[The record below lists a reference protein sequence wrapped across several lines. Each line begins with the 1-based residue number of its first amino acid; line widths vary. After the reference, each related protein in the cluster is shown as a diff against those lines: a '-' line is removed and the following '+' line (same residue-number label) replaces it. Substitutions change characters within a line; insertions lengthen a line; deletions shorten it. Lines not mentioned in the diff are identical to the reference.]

1 MANTTAKAKLYSDL
15 NLSFFAHPITK
26 QLSRK
31 LDRDAV
37 RQSVKSLVLTN
48 FYERPFKSEIGCSIR
63 SFLFELWN
71 PSTKQKMENAI
82 KEVIENYEPR
92 AQLMRVLVEDRSD
105 LNAITVSIAFTV
117 KNDPTPVV
125 LDVILDRVR

>member
-1 MANTTAKAKLYSDL
+1 MANTTVKAKLYSDL

-37 RQSVKSLVLTN
+37 RQSVKSLVLTD